1 MKALIL
7 AAGRGS
13 RFRELT
19 RNRPKALI
27 PIAGIPLLG
36 RVLQG
41 LKEAGIQEVW
51 IVTGYK
57 AKMIKKEFG
66 NNYNGLKINY
76 IYAQNWKKGNLYSL
90 LAAQGIFKTRFLLCM
105 CDHVF
110 EADLIKKLLSTN
122 SKSTVVLAVDRS
134 RCSPEDTKVLEY
146 NGLIIKIGKTINPAN
161 AVDTGFFLCSPKI
174 FKYATE
180 AAQKGM
186 TELANA
192 IQLAAMNK
200 DAQVVDVSGYFW
212 TDVDTKQDLEYAEQ
226 FFLEVTQRKQEI
238 LPLDTY
244 KLPKLTIP
252 SNGHLE
258 YQVFLG
264 QQKEP
269 FLSSSSISKVTSRQR
284 MKE

>member
-13 RFRELT
+13 RFREMT
-19 RNRPKALI
+19 KNRPKALI
-27 PIAGIPLLG
+27 PVAGVPLLG

-41 LKEAGIQEVW
+41 LKEAGVQEVW

-57 AKMIKKEFG
+57 AEMIKKEFG

-76 IYAQNWKKGNLYSL
+76 IYAPNWEKGNLYSL

-110 EADLIKKLLSTN
+110 EPDLVKKLLNTN
-122 SKSTVVLAVDRS
+122 LKSTVILAVDKS
-134 RCSPEDTKVLEY
+134 RCLPEDTKVLEY
-146 NGLIIKIGKTINPAN
+146 NSLIIKIGKTINPSN
-161 AVDTGFFLCSPKI
+161 AVDTGFFLCTPKI
-174 FKYATE
+174 FKYAIK
-180 AAQKGM
+180 AAQKDM
-186 TELANA
+186 NELADV
-192 IQLAAMNK
+192 IQLAAINR
-200 DAQVVDVSGYFW
+200 DAYVVDVSGYFW

-226 FFLEVTQRKQEI
+226 FFLEIAQRRQEI
-238 LPLDTY
+238 LPLAPY
-244 KLPKLTIP
+244 KLPKLTMP

-258 YQVFLG
+258 YQVFLE

-269 FLSSSSISKVTSRQR
+269 ILTPSSISRVTSRQR
-284 MKE
+284 TEE